1 MTITGGCLC
10 QAVRYRISAD
20 AIDAGYC
27 HCRLCQRSAGAPV
40 LAWGTFP
47 RAALE
52 YTRGAPGV
60 YASSEQGQRE
70 YCAGCGTQPVFRHA
84 REPETLDVT
93 LASLDERSTIQPQY
107 HIWVASKVDWL
118 QITDNLPQY
127 QGDGPDHPN
136 AR

>member
-1 MTITGGCLC
+1 MTLTGGCLC

-20 AIDAGYC
+20 AVDAGYC

-40 LAWGTFP
+40 VAWATFP
-47 RAALE
+47 RATFE

-70 YCAGCGTQPVFRHA
+70 HCTECGTQLVFRHA
-84 REPETLDVT
+84 LEPETLDVT
-93 LASLDERSTIQPQY
+93 LASLDDRTTIQPQY

-118 QITDNLPQY
+118 QINDNLPQY
-127 QGDGPDHPN
+127 PGAGPDHPD
-136 AR
+136 AE